1 MNRGLWGLLLFI
13 SWLGSILL
21 TVACWPVI
29 AHLDVVIFDAW
40 VWFVMLFCLNWL
52 AINVIL
58 TFFFVRG
65 VPTFVLADPS
75 PTVNDV

>member
-58 TFFFVRG
+58 TSSSCEVFLRSFSL
-65 VPTFVLADPS
+65 TLAQR
-75 PTVNDV
+75 